1 LQNGVWSD
9 ALNQQ
14 ALQWL
19 EIMENMESAQ
29 DPLAKWFYYTL
40 PVFVI
45 DQVSSVFSHLMAIIL
60 QPVDTHLAT

>member
-45 DQVSSVFSHLMAIIL
+45 DQVSSVFLI
-60 QPVDTHLAT
+60 